1 MDNPNLDMVDNPSA
15 TEVVGI
21 DMDMAVRLLRIL
33 SIPWGLIG
41 LEGVVEQGVL
51 CGGGEGEGPPE
62 EDCENPWLSMAVFMS
77 VMLCRAARG
86 PGGLL
91 VRFPRVKL
99 RPPFA
104 CEVVESNK
112 ERAAE
117 ALLQASMFS
126 PERRLNMAWLGVE
139 VGEVWE

>member
-1 MDNPNLDMVDNPSA
+1 M
-15 TEVVGI
+15 
-21 DMDMAVRLLRIL
+21 
-33 SIPWGLIG
+33 G
-41 LEGVVEQGVL
+41 LEGVVEHGVL

-62 EDCENPWLSMAVFMS
+62 EVCENPWLNIAVFMS
-77 VMLCRAARG
+77 VMVWRAARG

-91 VRFPRVKL
+91 ARFPRLKF
-99 RPPFA
+99 RPVFA
-104 CEVVESNK
+104 WVVEESNK

-126 PERRLNMAWLGVE
+126 PESRLNMAWLGVE